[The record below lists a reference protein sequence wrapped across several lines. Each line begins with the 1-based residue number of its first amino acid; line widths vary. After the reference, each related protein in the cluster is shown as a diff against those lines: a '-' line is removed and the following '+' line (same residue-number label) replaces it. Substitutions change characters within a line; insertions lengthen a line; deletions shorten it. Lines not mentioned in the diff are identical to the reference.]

1 MLAFGALTNDSFYLR
16 VLYVEL
22 PIVLPQGDTCGF
34 FRGGAFAN
42 EISDV
47 ICQELVLLGVTYYNI
62 AIDIQDPR
70 DTKYISNSE
79 NNLIKPLHLS
89 KVLCTE
95 SWRFWGIAVPT
106 LYFQWERRQT
116 FCP

>member
-1 MLAFGALTNDSFYLR
+1 MVFSEEEPWPT
-16 VLYVEL
+16 V
-22 PIVLPQGDTCGF
+22 
-34 FRGGAFAN
+34 N

-95 SWRFWGIAVPT
+95 SWRFWDIAVQPPEDRRHFHCKSRGTVPT
-106 LYFQWERRQT
+106 LYFQWKRRQT
-116 FCP
+116 FFCP